1 MDIIDS
7 KDYYQS
13 KQQPFISIALKIR
26 EIRLSKSAMVM
37 LGLNLESKHNY
48 VSFGKEGNKISLKMS
63 DKINDKSF
71 KVINT
76 TNTYKIMCRAFTI
89 ELGRILPCTESR
101 TYKFPIVRT
110 DLAWF
115 LIIDKEIK

>member
-1 MDIIDS
+1 MDVIDS

-13 KQQPFISIALKIR
+13 KQQPFISIALKHR
-26 EIRLSKSAMVM
+26 EIRISKSAMVM
-37 LGLNLESKHNY
+37 MGFNLESKHNY

-71 KVINT
+71 KIINLA
-76 TNTYKIMCRAFTI
+76 NTYKITCRAFAN
-89 ELGRILPCTESR
+89 ELGRILPCTETR

-110 DLAWF
+110 DLAWC